1 MKKGLKLIIVDH
13 ADPSVGLLESRYEI
27 DCPFDS
33 DADVEDRK
41 LFATEAISAF
51 VEFAQGKL
59 TYYYSDEKEEEEHE
73 DI

>member
-13 ADPSVGLLESRYEI
+13 AEPSVGLLESRYEI

-33 DADVEDRK
+33 DAGVEDRK
-41 LFATEAISAF
+41 LFAIEAISAF

-59 TYYYSDEKEEEEHE
+59 TYYYNDEKEQQHE